1 MIESSTVTYANRMQL
16 LKPSAIRELQ
26 ALENDPEVVSFC
38 GGYPDPAYF
47 PRAELAEVYQIVAS
61 GDPAALQYSSSH
73 GDMRLREQIA
83 ERMKKDGV
91 ACDPSNILV
100 LQGAQQGL
108 DLAARLLINAGD
120 VLLTEAPTFLGALIA
135 FNPCE
140 PRYVGVPID
149 ENGLI
154 VEELEKALKAN
165 PGAKMLYVMPDFQNP
180 TGVTLPL
187 ERRKQI
193 VELANKYGL
202 YILEDSPYRDIRYT
216 GDHLPSLKHFDTEGR
231 VIFLGSFSKSLAPGL
246 RLGWA
251 VADAEVIQQLIQLK
265 QAADTQCSTM
275 NMRVVSTFIERFDFD
290 GHIANLRK
298 IYGRKR
304 DLMLAGLQQ
313 HLPNDAT
320 FSRAEGGLFTWLRL
334 PSQMDSDDFLK
345 NHLIPKAKVAYV
357 PGIHFFPTTGERPR
371 NFARISFSCASETSI
386 VDGIAR
392 LGAILRE
399 YPR

>member
-1 MIESSTVTYANRMQL
+1 MTYANRMQL

-26 ALENDPEVVSFC
+26 ALENDPEVISFC

-47 PRAELAEVYQIVAS
+47 PREELAEAYQIVMSTDAS
-61 GDPAALQYSSSH
+61 SLQYTSSH
-73 GDMRLREQIA
+73 GDLRLREQIV

-91 ACDPSNILV
+91 DCDPSNILV

-140 PRYVGVPID
+140 PTYVGVPID
-149 ENGLI
+149 EHGLI
-154 VEELEKALKAN
+154 VEELEAVLRAN

-187 ERRKQI
+187 ERRKRI
-193 VELANKYGL
+193 VELANKYNVH
-202 YILEDSPYRDIRYT
+202 ILEDSPYRDIRYT
-216 GDHLPSLKHFDTEGR
+216 GENLPTLKQFDTEGR

-251 VADAEVIQQLIQLK
+251 VADSEVIQQLLQLK
-265 QAADTQCSTM
+265 QAADTQTSTM
-275 NMRVVSTFIERFDFD
+275 NMRVVSTYLERFDLD
-290 GHIANLRK
+290 KHIAKLRAV
-298 IYGRKR
+298 YGQKR
-304 DLMLAGLQQ
+304 DLMLSGLQQ
-313 HLPNDAT
+313 HLPNDASFT
-320 FSRAEGGLFTWLRL
+320 RAEGGLFTWFQL
-334 PSQMDSDDFLK
+334 PAHMDSDDFLK
-345 NHLIPKAKVAYV
+345 NHLIPQAKVAYV
-357 PGIHFFPTTGERPR
+357 PGVHFFPTTGERPR
-371 NFARISFSCASETSI
+371 NFARISFSCASEKSI
-386 VDGIAR
+386 VEGIAK
-392 LGAILRE
+392 LGEVLRN

>member
-1 MIESSTVTYANRMQL
+1 MTYANRMQL

-26 ALENDPEVVSFC
+26 ALENDPEVISFC

-47 PRAELAEVYQIVAS
+47 PREALAEAYQIVAS
-61 GDPAALQYSSSH
+61 SEPMSLQYANSQ
-73 GDMRLREQIA
+73 GDQRLREQIV

-91 ACDPSNILV
+91 ECDPSNILV

-108 DLAARLLINAGD
+108 DLVARLLINAGD

-140 PRYVGVPID
+140 PTYVGVPID
-149 ENGLI
+149 DHGLI
-154 VEELEKALKAN
+154 PEKLEAALKAN

-193 VELANKYGL
+193 VELANKYGV

-216 GDHLPSLKHFDTEGR
+216 GDNLPTLKQFDTEGR

-251 VADAEVIQQLIQLK
+251 VADSEVIQQLLQLK
-265 QAADTQCSTM
+265 QAADTQTSTM
-275 NMRVVSTFIERFDFD
+275 NMRVVSTFLERFDFD
-290 GHIANLRK
+290 KHIANLRNV
-298 IYGRKR
+298 YGRKR

-313 HLPNDAT
+313 HLPDDAT
-320 FSRAEGGLFTWLRL
+320 FSRAEGGLFTWLQL
-334 PSQMDSDDFLK
+334 PPQMDSDDFLK
-345 NHLIPKAKVAYV
+345 KHLVPKAKVAYV
-357 PGIHFFPTTGERPR
+357 PGVHFFPATGERPL
-371 NFARISFSCASETSI
+371 NFARISFSCASEKSI
-386 VDGIAR
+386 VEGVAR
-392 LGAILRE
+392 LGEVLRN